1 MSVTVNVIS
10 ATPLT
15 SAGEDI
21 SLSVWWTVGRL
32 TTTASGAQHFH
43 PMRLQPGGGGVE
55 LGEGRDEDDRPIAA
69 PGEQHA
75 IGVDAQLEGVAHVR
89 GARVTHGAGVGPGLT
104 FPCLLY

>member
-1 MSVTVNVIS
+1 
-10 ATPLT
+10 
-15 SAGEDI
+15 
-21 SLSVWWTVGRL
+21 
-32 TTTASGAQHFH
+32 
-43 PMRLQPGGGGVE
+43 MRLQPGGGVE

-104 FPCLLY
+104 FPDEVGAPGERRAVELEALLSLIHISEPTRRTPISYAVFCLKKKKDT